1 MKKKKTLKG
10 MTLIEVLI
18 AIAIMGVMTLL
29 IAKNASIIETYN
41 RATTRLNQKVAYE
54 RPLAETGQTA
64 DYDAAKIDDKVS
76 IHVGYS
82 TSDLSKYAEVKG
94 KAYTV
99 EEAYTEDESGLAG
112 ERLDLKFI
120 SLD

>member
-1 MKKKKTLKG
+1 MKKKKALKG

-18 AIAIMGVMTLL
+18 AVAIMGIMTLFL
-29 IAKNASIIETYN
+29 AKNASVIETYN
-41 RATTRLNQKVAYE
+41 RATTRLNRKVAYE
-54 RPLAETGQTA
+54 QPLAETGQTA
-64 DYDAAKIDDKVS
+64 DYDAAKIDDEVS

-99 EEAYTEDESGLAG
+99 EEAYTEDETGLAG
-112 ERLDLKFI
+112 ENLDLKFI
-120 SLD
+120 TLN